1 MPNLENLKK
10 QAKLYVHWHRDHYYP
25 VAAQIRAVLPR
36 FKDLTDRQ
44 VLEAEFKLS
53 DAQELV
59 ARQSGFESWQALKTG
74 VQAMPDTIKPER
86 TAPILI
92 EVAAELYVADIKTSC
107 DYFTSKLGFTVVFTY
122 GEPPFYGQVKRDN
135 ARINLRMVCEPVFV
149 GDIREREQ
157 LLAAS
162 MTVDSA
168 AEIRELFVQYQ
179 AVGVDFLQTLK
190 QEPWGAR
197 TFIVRDPDGN
207 LLLFAGPATYSGT
220 RLRPSTS
227 ARLSAMS
234 GSRASPMTRKRAGS
248 SSSRRPSRK
257 GSSRRPSTSR
267 RTRRPMARRASNRPT
282 CSIQRRPTCWISPTS
297 TRCRT

>member
-1 MPNLENLKK
+1 MPTYVDPPVDAPMPNLENLRK
-10 QAKLYVHWHRDHYYP
+10 QAKLYVRWHRCGHHP

-44 VLEAEFKLS
+44 TLERGFKLS

-74 VQAMPDTIKPER
+74 VQAMTDTAQLIDSKPEL
-86 TAPILI
+86 TQVEAQLF
-92 EVAAELYVADIKTSC
+92 VADIKASC
-107 DYFTSKLGFTVVFTY
+107 AFFMSKLGFEVVFTY

-135 ARINLRMVCEPVFV
+135 ARLNLRMICEPVFV

-162 MTVDSA
+162 MTLDSA
-168 AEIRELFVQYQ
+168 AEIRQLFIQYQ
-179 AVGVDFLQTLK
+179 SAGVDFQQTLK

-207 LLLFAGPATYSGT
+207 LLLFAGPA
-220 RLRPSTS
+220 
-227 ARLSAMS
+227 A
-234 GSRASPMTRKRAGS
+234 
-248 SSSRRPSRK
+248 
-257 GSSRRPSTSR
+257 
-267 RTRRPMARRASNRPT
+267 
-282 CSIQRRPTCWISPTS
+282 
-297 TRCRT
+297 

>member
-1 MPNLENLKK
+1 MPTYVDQPVDAPMPNLENLRK
-10 QAKLYVHWHRDHYYP
+10 QAKLYVRWHRDGHHP

-44 VLEAEFKLS
+44 ILERDFKLS

-74 VQAMPDTIKPER
+74 VQAMSDTAHTI
-86 TAPILI
+86 AAI
-92 EVAAELYVADIKTSC
+92 AELTQVEAQLFVADIKASC
-107 DYFTSKLGFTVVFTY
+107 AFFTSKLGFEVVFTY

-135 ARINLRMVCEPVFV
+135 ARLNLRMVCEPVFV

-162 MTVDSA
+162 MTLGSA
-168 AEIRELFVQYQ
+168 AEIRQLFVQYQ
-179 AVGVDFLQTLK
+179 SAGVDFQQTLK

-207 LLLFAGPATYSGT
+207 LLLFAGPA
-220 RLRPSTS
+220 
-227 ARLSAMS
+227 A
-234 GSRASPMTRKRAGS
+234 
-248 SSSRRPSRK
+248 
-257 GSSRRPSTSR
+257 
-267 RTRRPMARRASNRPT
+267 
-282 CSIQRRPTCWISPTS
+282 
-297 TRCRT
+297 